1 MSAQHG
7 QPARR
12 RFLPACTLLVL
23 LACLAWAAMAPPAG
37 AEQDWDSLFPAS
49 SALETRGLNLREVVA
64 DSPAGAWRI
73 PLPEAP
79 WQALPAQELEPGTRR
94 LAGLVWPLGEG
105 TVQVEL
111 LAHRLGVE
119 VAAADWLLA
128 LLVRAGATVLLAR
141 PDQGAAG
148 EVFEALALLPA
159 RPGQPQRLLAR
170 LSVQR
175 RGQTLY
181 LLRCLAPSPQFAGLA
196 QAFAAATLGWRPPGP
211 ASEEMVGSW
220 PETCLDGGLC
230 LRGPGQPR
238 QQGGLAAWDLG
249 QAGAAS
255 SGRLLAELSQGAA
268 QAVRPAEEQLRSVLA
283 GLSREGLDLNW
294 SLSGLG
300 FQHPRLPGAA
310 CLYRGKAWRQGR
322 DAELWALV
330 WSDGQRQLCLW
341 LVSVGQM
348 SNMAAWMQNKRAFE
362 LAVRSLRLDPAR

>member
-1 MSAQHG
+1 MSTPDRPSSRPRA
-7 QPARR
+7 
-12 RFLPACTLLVL
+12 LPLLLL
-23 LACLAWAAMAPPAG
+23 LALLAVLAGAAPPDG

-79 WQALPAQELEPGTRR
+79 WLALPAQELEPGTRR

-111 LAHRLGVE
+111 LAHRLSVE

-141 PDQGAAG
+141 PDLGAAG

-159 RPGQPQRLLAR
+159 RPGQAQRLLAR

-175 RGQTLY
+175 RGQDLY

-196 QAFAAATLGWRPPGP
+196 QAFAAATLGWRPPGL
-211 ASEEMVGSW
+211 AGGDLVGTW
-220 PETCLDGGLC
+220 PETCLAGGLC

-238 QQGGLAAWDLG
+238 QQGGQAAWDLE
-249 QAGAAS
+249 QAGTV
-255 SGRLLAELSQGAA
+255 SGRLRAELSQGAA
-268 QAVRPAEEQLRSVLA
+268 QAGRPAEERLRSVLA

-294 SLSGLG
+294 SLGGLNLNL
-300 FQHPRLPGAA
+300 PNLPGAA

-362 LAVRSLRLDPAR
+362 LAVRSLRLEDRR